1 MLVPSFAFAQAPAP
15 TPSPQP
21 NPQLNFCLKGG
32 DQIAAQRN
40 AALNDD
46 AQCHVQLE
54 ITNEEFVK
62 AQGESTS
69 LKKKAEEEAA
79 AKTKLTDDLAKS
91 QAEIAKMK
99 AENAEL
105 KAKLAITPPPPPPAP
120 ATPEAK

>member
-1 MLVPSFAFAQAPAP
+1 MRPTLWLTAALMLVPSFAFAQAPSP
-15 TPSPQP
+15 TPQP

-54 ITNEEFVK
+54 LINEDLIK
-62 AQGESTS
+62 ARAEIED
-69 LKKKAEEEAA
+69 LKKK
-79 AKTKLTDDLAKS
+79 L
-91 QAEIAKMK
+91 
-99 AENAEL
+99 
-105 KAKLAITPPPPPPAP
+105 PPAPPTTPAP